1 MPNPEEL
8 KPGDLVEIEGTV
20 YKVTSVDSEKEF
32 QFKDVTG
39 TPGPVQK
46 GELKLYSET
55 KRRPL
60 IMSFDQYNEKTD
72 NSGSQE
78 TNPVPKRNDD
88 TSSTG
93 DPKDYENK
101 KKTQEESQVLNGN
114 TGDKKAID
122 PKEDIKKDNTQA
134 TNQASEEAETP
145 TENTPETSAE
155 NKTTTSGVR
164 TGDRDSAIKL
174 YKKLHPELSHADAV
188 RAVDKAYDGSYDDLV
203 TEYKAQMP
211 SESNEEKHDNTTPTI
226 PRVTHQQWEDKVI
239 ELMKSGKYNST
250 EEVEAAASKALGI
263 NSEAD
268 TISDEEVAREE
279 ANAKAR
285 DDAARAAAEAAAA
298 EQNEQAE
305 NRRQSERNAQLAI
318 AGLKDYSSVDFD
330 SIDEVTADWDRIIS
344 SFQGYIEGKAAEC
357 EGFKLAQDAEVEN
370 GIIKSLDDR
379 VTNIISMLQASSS
392 TIKSVAQLLL
402 QTDEDV
408 GKDAPEQEGGDDDSG
423 TPEPTPTPT
432 NPSGG
437 SQGKDNAEE
446 QIKLLEGLNMS
457 DLSELTDE
465 LIKYCQE
472 NNIELDKLINDEN
485 YASQLKLAL
494 LDSEVLSQDM
504 KTKIMEGLESAT
516 QKALQTV
523 IRGSST
529 EQIGLNEDTK
539 LVMQETLTRIAN
551 ANQTSLENLL
561 KDDQYASIVKE
572 AIGSISKNYTDLGTK
587 EDPTKNLESII
598 KTELVKQDGTD
609 SSNVIDLN
617 ADTNNT
623 VAKYIKIFASSKNIT
638 NVDELLNNSELKSS
652 LKTLGTLSAFSDNI
666 SKFGDSTTQSIL
678 YDLLVGGNN

>member
-1 MPNPEEL
+1 MAMDDWSEVDNLTTYDGKVYDSNGEPYTVSYSDFAGMWTLNPEDPNKEPKYIANGL
-8 KPGDLVEIEGTV
+8 DLYEDYSPKAPEPEKPAEKTLPEASPEKPAEATTPEVEENPAEKTLPEASPDKPAAATAPEVEKPAEKKQIPTVEEEQAAETQTPTPGDREENPDPSTLGTPSDEPA
-20 YKVTSVDSEKEF
+20 K
-32 QFKDVTG
+32 TG
-39 TPGPVQK
+39 T
-46 GELKLYSET
+46 
-55 KRRPL
+55 
-60 IMSFDQYNEKTD
+60 
-72 NSGSQE
+72 
-78 TNPVPKRNDD
+78 
-88 TSSTG
+88 
-93 DPKDYENK
+93 KD
-101 KKTQEESQVLNGN
+101 EE
-114 TGDKKAID
+114 D
-122 PKEDIKKDNTQA
+122 
-134 TNQASEEAETP
+134 
-145 TENTPETSAE
+145 
-155 NKTTTSGVR
+155 
-164 TGDRDSAIKL
+164 
-174 YKKLHPELSHADAV
+174 
-188 RAVDKAYDGSYDDLV
+188 
-203 TEYKAQMP
+203 
-211 SESNEEKHDNTTPTI
+211 HDNTTPTI

-432 NPSGG
+432 NPTGG

-598 KTELVKQDGTD
+598 KTELVKQEGTD